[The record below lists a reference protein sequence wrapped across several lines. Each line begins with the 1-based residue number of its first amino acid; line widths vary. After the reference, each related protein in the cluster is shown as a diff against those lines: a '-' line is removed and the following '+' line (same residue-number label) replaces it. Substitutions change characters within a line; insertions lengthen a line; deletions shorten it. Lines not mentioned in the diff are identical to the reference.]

1 MSTELQQFATFL
13 KEHTDTF
20 VIDFMAQL
28 EQLGPTYQAEDLANL
43 RIQASS
49 SFFALADSIEKNDL
63 KGLAAYCQNASHQR
77 VNAGYTIEEL
87 LQAIQVLRNLVLG
100 QLDRFLRDRQPWSP
114 KQVSYLEDFLH
125 IFNGN
130 FLIAFGDRLKQMQ
143 ENITRMED
151 ELDSQMRT
159 IRELGTPIL
168 PVHEGIIV
176 LPIVGMLDSARA
188 NQVMENLLVA
198 ITDFQADMV
207 IMDIT
212 GVPVVDTS
220 VANYLLQTTKAVNL
234 VGAHVILVGIG
245 SEIAQT
251 MVQLGVDLSTIT
263 TLANLQE
270 GLQYAFNE
278 LGFSIS

>member
-1 MSTELQQFATFL
+1 MPTEIQQFGAFL

-20 VIDFMAQL
+20 ILDFMAQL
-28 EQLGPTYQAEDLANL
+28 EQLGPTYQREDPQNL
-43 RIQASS
+43 RSQASS
-49 SFFALADSIEKNDL
+49 SFFALADSIQKNDIE
-63 KGLAAYCQNASHQR
+63 GLALYCQNASQQR
-77 VNAGYTIEEL
+77 VSAGYTIEEL

-100 QLDRFLRDRQPWSP
+100 QLDLFLQDHQPWTP
-114 KQVSYLEDFLH
+114 KQVCHLEDFLH
-125 IFNGN
+125 TFNGN
-130 FLIAFGDRLKQMQ
+130 FLVAFGDQFKRMQ
-143 ENITRMED
+143 ENITRMEE

-176 LPIVGMLDSARA
+176 LPIVGMLDSSRA

-220 VANYLLQTTKAVNL
+220 VANYLLQTTRAVNL

-278 LGFSIS
+278 LGFTIS